1 MDHQTIEIG
10 AFPMSKKPP
19 SLASFTLNKPGAAA
33 PIVPQPTAIASSNN
47 SDSPEEKRIGQTL
60 RLPPGAHKQLKR
72 LAVDIEKPVHD
83 LLIEAVNDLFSKY
96 GKPPIA

>member
-1 MDHQTIEIG
+1 MT
-10 AFPMSKKPP
+10 AKKA
-19 SLASFTLNKPGAAA
+19 SLANIALNKGNSA
-33 PIVPQPTAIASSNN
+33 PPAPLPSIASL
-47 SDSPEEKRIGQTL
+47 PTEKQTTGKKDDRIGQTL

-83 LLIEAVNDLFSKY
+83 LLLEAVNDLFTKY